1 MEDAREPGTG
11 PDNDEYKQL
20 IVLEELET
28 LLEELEEQDVS
39 GLAANEVIPDQL
51 RARMDDLGVHDVQ
64 QLRDRIMH
72 LHAEIDG
79 DQDELT
85 ISDS

>member
-1 MEDAREPGTG
+1 MRGAGEPGIG
-11 PDNDEYKQL
+11 PENIEYEQL
-20 IVLEELET
+20 LVVEELES
-28 LLEELEEQDVS
+28 LLEELEEQGVS
-39 GLAANEVIPDQL
+39 GLAANEDIPDQL

-72 LHAEIDG
+72 LHTEIDG